1 MIRKWMNRAEW
12 KYCVQELIW
21 GKRGGGGKRR
31 EDHPS
36 WLGGS
41 GPGFFSGMIGDHW
54 HSLDTDQSSSV
65 SVRHDW
71 SKKMLV
77 ARAQNK
83 IYFTSPAMWGRLLSA
98 SITLLHLSIADGQ
111 AGFQPQLTI
120 AKKSKKYSFRLNYKN
135 RWSSGLSV
143 YKFSPSFPCSRTTAG
158 SNSLTHGKSES
169 QYLWNG
175 SYCPLYSLVQS
186 YCMFC
191 HYPALKVLLEFGIWR
206 KNRVYQVGSSKSE

>member
-1 MIRKWMNRAEW
+1 MIRKWTNRAEW

-71 SKKMLV
+71 SKKMV
-77 ARAQNK
+77 GARAQNK
-83 IYFTSPAMWGRLLSA
+83 IYFTSSAIWGRLQNL
-98 SITLLHLSIADGQ
+98 IFLGVTFLHLSIDGQ
-111 AGFQPQLTI
+111 AGVHSSVQ
-120 AKKSKKYSFRLNYKN
+120 SSGKYSFQVNNMN

-143 YKFSPSFPCSRTTAG
+143 YKFSPSFPCSRSTAG
-158 SNSLTHGKSES
+158 
-169 QYLWNG
+169 
-175 SYCPLYSLVQS
+175 
-186 YCMFC
+186 
-191 HYPALKVLLEFGIWR
+191 
-206 KNRVYQVGSSKSE
+206 

>member
-1 MIRKWMNRAEW
+1 MMWNLKAKELKLRSRFSRGDKDQKENHGSLALQQEKRRKKSQTGKLIRQWMNRAEW

-71 SKKMLV
+71 SKKMVV

-83 IYFTSPAMWGRLLSA
+83 ICTSHP
-98 SITLLHLSIADGQ
+98 
-111 AGFQPQLTI
+111 
-120 AKKSKKYSFRLNYKN
+120 
-135 RWSSGLSV
+135 
-143 YKFSPSFPCSRTTAG
+143 
-158 SNSLTHGKSES
+158 SES
-169 QYLWNG
+169 EVGGNLRYFLG
-175 SYCPLYSLVQS
+175 LLICIS
-186 YCMFC
+186 
-191 HYPALKVLLEFGIWR
+191 ALMMDKLDV
-206 KNRVYQVGSSKSE
+206 NHS